1 MMSTKTR
8 PTGVTILAVLE
19 IIGGIFSLLAA
30 AAFFA
35 LGALV
40 GEAGMGMVEELPG
53 IGFLAGALAALLGG
67 VFIIAGLVAFLLA
80 YGFWTGRGW
89 AWILGIIFSIVGI
102 VLGVVS
108 LLGNS
113 ASIVGILINILI
125 IYYLTRTHVKEWFG
139 RA

>member
-1 MMSTKTR
+1 MSTKTR

-113 ASIVGILINILI
+113 VSIVGILINILI

>member
-1 MMSTKTR
+1 
-8 PTGVTILAVLE
+8 
-19 IIGGIFSLLAA
+19 
-30 AAFFA
+30 
-35 LGALV
+35 
-40 GEAGMGMVEELPG
+40 MVEELPG

>member
-1 MMSTKTR
+1 MSTKTR

>member
-1 MMSTKTR
+1 LMSTKTR

>member
-1 MMSTKTR
+1 LMSTKTR

-108 LLGNS
+108 LIGNS

>member
-1 MMSTKTR
+1 MSTKTR

-108 LLGNS
+108 LIGNS